1 MSAFNF
7 RIDPET
13 KDYALDGAGAF
24 ELDATAQTPIVL
36 QLLDA
41 RGLWWAEIR
50 LGSNLA
56 RVFSGTL
63 PSDPAQA
70 LRAVIVEALQAFVRS
85 GRLRTFS
92 VVIDEDALPLAAT
105 VTAVDGDSQPI
116 QLTVQPVG

>member
-1 MSAFNF
+1 MGAFNF

-13 KDYALDGAGAF
+13 RDYVLDGAGSF
-24 ELDATAQTPIVL
+24 ELDATAQTPMVL

-41 RGLWWAEIR
+41 RGQWWAEIR

-56 RVFSGTL
+56 RVFTGTL

-70 LRAVIVEALQAFVRS
+70 LRAVVVEALQAFVRS

-92 VVIDEDALPLAAT
+92 VSIDEEALPLAAT